1 MVKGKKLKS
10 DRRKIKDKGSGHR
23 RKVRKTGKM
32 AELENRIGQEEQV
45 RGERKSRTIQRKL
58 RAAEIKINELESL
71 TIEQQRKL
79 DVLVPMDSMKVSL
92 SELGEKLDGRTS
104 RLSSEQTDLGVW
116 TSQLESRLFDLEANS
131 RNGISKEELEKV
143 MSAITGDL
151 ESRVGHL
158 EEHLANSRSELN
170 SGNSKLRDL
179 DQQIYL

>member
-10 DRRKIKDKGSGHR
+10 DRRKLKGKGSGHR

-32 AELENRIGQEEQV
+32 AELENRIGQEQV
-45 RGERKSRTIQRKL
+45 RGERKSKTIQRKL

-79 DVLVPMDSMKVSL
+79 DVLVPINSMKVSL

-104 RLSSEQTDLGVW
+104 RLSSEQRDLGVW

-158 EEHLANSRSELN
+158 EEHLANPRSELN
-170 SGNSKLRDL
+170 SVNSKLRNL
-179 DQQIYL
+179 DQQIYF

>member
-10 DRRKIKDKGSGHR
+10 DGRKLKDKGSGHR

-32 AELENRIGQEEQV
+32 AELENRIGQEQV
-45 RGERKSRTIQRKL
+45 RGERKSKTIQRKL

-79 DVLVPMDSMKVSL
+79 DVLVPINSMKVSL
-92 SELGEKLDGRTS
+92 SELGEKLDGRKS
-104 RLSSEQTDLGVW
+104 RLSSEQRDVGVW

-170 SGNSKLRDL
+170 SVNSKLRNL
-179 DQQIYL
+179 DQQIYF

>member
-10 DRRKIKDKGSGHR
+10 DRRKLKDKGSGHR

-32 AELENRIGQEEQV
+32 AELRNRIGQEQV

-79 DVLVPMDSMKVSL
+79 DVLVPMNSMKVSL

-104 RLSSEQTDLGVW
+104 RLSSEQRDLGVW

-170 SGNSKLRDL
+170 SANSKLRNL

>member
-32 AELENRIGQEEQV
+32 AELENRIGQEQV
-45 RGERKSRTIQRKL
+45 RGERKSKTIQRKL

-79 DVLVPMDSMKVSL
+79 DVLVPINSMKVSL
-92 SELGEKLDGRTS
+92 SELGEKLDGRKS
-104 RLSSEQTDLGVW
+104 RLSSEQRDLGVW

-143 MSAITGDL
+143 VSAITGDL

-158 EEHLANSRSELN
+158 EEHLANSSSELN
-170 SGNSKLRDL
+170 SVNSKLRNL
-179 DQQIYL
+179 DQQIYF

>member
-10 DRRKIKDKGSGHR
+10 DRRKLKGKGSGHR

-32 AELENRIGQEEQV
+32 AELENRIGQEQV
-45 RGERKSRTIQRKL
+45 RGERKSKTIQRKL

-79 DVLVPMDSMKVSL
+79 DVLVPINSMKVSL
-92 SELGEKLDGRTS
+92 SELGEKLDGRKS
-104 RLSSEQTDLGVW
+104 RLSSEQRDLGVW

-151 ESRVGHL
+151 ESRVGHI

-170 SGNSKLRDL
+170 SVNSKLRNL